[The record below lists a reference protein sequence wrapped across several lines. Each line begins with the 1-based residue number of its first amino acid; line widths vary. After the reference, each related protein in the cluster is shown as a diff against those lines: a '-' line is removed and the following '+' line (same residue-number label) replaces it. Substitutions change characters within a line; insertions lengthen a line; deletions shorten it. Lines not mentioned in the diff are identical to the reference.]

1 MCVCVGVGE
10 GYLYSAHATTRCGR
24 KIAYVTPNINEDLK
38 EFSREET
45 DLHKL
50 SLVHNTIQS
59 ILETIYW
66 SVIYDISRQFVPI
79 ITNSSGK

>member
-1 MCVCVGVGE
+1 MTGVDCSAIELRLRCAIRWMCVCVGVGE

-59 ILETIYW
+59 ILETIY
-66 SVIYDISRQFVPI
+66 
-79 ITNSSGK
+79 